1 VLIAAV
7 LAALLLLSAPG
18 EASWSLTAALTEY
31 LKSNY
36 PWTEIVVSDARL
48 QGTQPQ
54 ALPANIAIE
63 GGSPLGNARF
73 RLEFGNGSVLAATAK
88 VRAYDRVV
96 LARRSLNRG
105 TVVRGEDVFEAV
117 LDTTRMPR
125 NAVQDS
131 ALIVGKTAG
140 RTIPANLPI
149 TEDMVAAGAQV
160 RRGARITLLCEAPGF
175 SVRTRGELQRAGT
188 VGEYVPVLN
197 PLSKKVVTGL
207 LVDANTV
214 RVEF

>member
-1 VLIAAV
+1 MLIAAV